1 MYKKALLFRFSN
13 IIGSVAFL
21 TYPLPSPFWLLKL
34 PTFAEST
41 ALPQTFLITVFW
53 ILPRMRQRFWKQ
65 NLCQPQTLRK
75 KMYYF
80 NGSEI
85 VIDRAKLLCPAEKV

>member
-13 IIGSVAFL
+13 NIETVAFL
-21 TYPLPSPFWLLKL
+21 TYPSPSPLSLLKL

-53 ILPRMRQRFWKQ
+53 ILPGGRERFWKQ

-75 KMYYF
+75 KCITLM
-80 NGSEI
+80 E
-85 VIDRAKLLCPAEKV
+85 VK